1 MRIQSMWTYRRLL
14 CRMHSKGISEA
25 HAKSNSSPC
34 QNSGGHRTRLPLGKV
49 HRRTSKKFCAFLEVY
64 FCLVLLSF
72 QGRRTSKKFL
82 RNLSL
87 V

>member
-1 MRIQSMWTYRRLL
+1 
-14 CRMHSKGISEA
+14 MHFYVETPQK
-25 HAKSNSSPC
+25 NLSSD
-34 QNSGGHRTRLPLGKV
+34 GHRTRLPLEKGR
-49 HRRTSKKFCAFLEVY
+49 RRTSKKFRAFLEVY
-64 FCLVLLSF
+64 FCLVLLYF